1 MAKTDSAAP
10 LQRLRTISW
19 IFDELIRIPGTNFRF
34 GLDALLGLLPG
45 GGDLAGGAVSAY
57 AIMAAA
63 HLGAPPAVIARMT
76 LNVAIDALFGTIP
89 LLGDLFDASWKAN
102 RKNVDLLERY
112 VHAPQQARRSSM
124 IVVAVALLA
133 IVFILVGM
141 AALSVWVI
149 RQIF

>member
-1 MAKTDSAAP
+1 MAKPDSP
-10 LQRLRTISW
+10 VPIQRLRTISW
-19 IFDELIRIPGTNFRF
+19 VFDELFRIPGTNFRF

-45 GGDLAGGAVSAY
+45 GGDLAGGAISAY
-57 AIMAAA
+57 AIVVAAR
-63 HLGAPPAVIARMT
+63 LGAPPAVIARMT
-76 LNVAIDALFGTIP
+76 LNVAIDALFGMIP

-112 VHAPQQARRSSM
+112 VLAPQQARRSSM
-124 IVVAVALLA
+124 LVVAVALLA
-133 IVFILVGM
+133 IVLVLVGV